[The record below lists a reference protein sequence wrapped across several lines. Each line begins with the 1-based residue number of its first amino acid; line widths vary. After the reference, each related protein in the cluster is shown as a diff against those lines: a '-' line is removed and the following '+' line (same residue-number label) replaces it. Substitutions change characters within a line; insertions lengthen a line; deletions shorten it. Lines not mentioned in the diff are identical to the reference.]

1 MENYIL
7 FLLEAGLVAGVYL
20 MFLHDSN
27 RQKIRGSMLGIS
39 RGIARTALSRMENTP
54 WVSSEEEGL
63 LTHLTKGLARDKYE
77 KEVWSSCITLKNL
90 SIVQEEI
97 PMSADFM
104 LEQLMAN
111 AGILRPVY
119 AEILSAY
126 RGGHTREAF
135 ELFSLRVPTK
145 SARIFGG
152 ILGKLEQINPA
163 ELMEQ
168 MCSFQETISAERMT
182 MAMKQAE
189 KNSIIVTMLATAT
202 IFCLLL
208 NFAIVVVFMD
218 TMAVL
223 GQIF

>member
-1 MENYIL
+1 MEKYIL
-7 FLLEAGLVAGVYL
+7 LLLEVGLIAGVYL
-20 MFLHDSN
+20 LFLHDSN

-39 RGIARTALSRMENTP
+39 RGIARSALSRMENIP
-54 WVSSEEEGL
+54 GANPGEEDFFAR
-63 LTHLTKGLARDKYE
+63 LTQGFTRDKYE

-111 AGILRPVY
+111 AGILRPIY

-126 RGGHTREAF
+126 RGGQTKDAF
-135 ELFSLRVPTK
+135 DIFARRVPTK

-152 ILGKLEQINPA
+152 ILSKLEQINPA

-168 MCSFQETISAERMT
+168 MCSFQETISAERIT

-223 GQIF
+223 GQMF